1 MRREPSRC
9 LSFLRRFLKWF
20 TILALKS
27 AFLPI
32 ESTISATLLLASAVF
47 SSKSSIPK
55 SSQACS
61 LGIVLWVRSSR
72 KCKPPIRTFNI
83 WYSLPLLTRISRSKS
98 PTKRSTRAKAA
109 LSRAGTR
116 LPRCS
121 NCECSLKRTSRARRR
136 RSGERRAT
144 RRHRFASSIMDD
156 CSLFDQKHDLNRLEL
171 GSRPLSCV
179 SLASSGR
186 VDAWDGFSSPSFA
199 LAWAWSSSSSPD
211 CACCACS
218 SSSPSSSLAC
228 ASSSSASFRSSSCLR
243 CTINVSNSTISKRYI
258 EFESTPFSSSVRIL
272 YSSGVGRFC
281 TNFTNSS
288 ILSTASLSEWASLSS
303 FSGSWKSKAASSSR

>member
-1 MRREPSRC
+1 MKREPSRC
-9 LSFLRRFLKWF
+9 LSFLPRFLKWF

-32 ESTISATLLLASAVF
+32 ESTISATPLLANAAF
-47 SSKSSIPK
+47 SSRSSIPK

-83 WYSLPLLTRISRSKS
+83 WSLLLLLTRISRLKS
-98 PTKRSTRAKAA
+98 PTKRSTRAKVA

-116 LPRCS
+116 RPKCS

-156 CSLFDQKHDLNRLEL
+156 CTF
-171 GSRPLSCV
+171 V
-179 SLASSGR
+179 
-186 VDAWDGFSSPSFA
+186 
-199 LAWAWSSSSSPD
+199 WSK
-211 CACCACS
+211 
-218 SSSPSSSLAC
+218 
-228 ASSSSASFRSSSCLR
+228 
-243 CTINVSNSTISKRYI
+243 TG
-258 EFESTPFSSSVRIL
+258 FESFGTGEQSALWGLFRFVGGNGCMGWIL
-272 YSSGVGRFC
+272 
-281 TNFTNSS
+281 FTEFRPC
-288 ILSTASLSEWASLSS
+288 LCLEFFPWMCWL
-303 FSGSWKSKAASSSR
+303 